1 MDNLKETIIDDK
13 IKQFYNNLNR
23 DLFNEKQLS
32 QIDIG
37 YKRNL
42 NISWYSNPKFN
53 HAQMFEIRIALQNNL
68 TEEQLSFICNEKW
81 NNEQMREIRLGMI
94 HGIDYTIFAE
104 TNFSS
109 EQMRIIR
116 IDLE

>member
-1 MDNLKETIIDDK
+1 MDSLVIDEKNKEYYT
-13 IKQFYNNLNR
+13 NLNR
-23 DLFNEKQLS
+23 NLFNEKQLS

-42 NISWYSNPKFN
+42 DISWYCNPKFS

-68 TEEQLSFICNEKW
+68 SESQLKFLCDEKW
-81 NNEQMREIRLGMI
+81 NNEQMREIRLAMVYNV
-94 HGIDYTIFAE
+94 DYTLFADPS
-104 TNFSS
+104 FSA
-109 EQMRIIR
+109 EQMRTIR